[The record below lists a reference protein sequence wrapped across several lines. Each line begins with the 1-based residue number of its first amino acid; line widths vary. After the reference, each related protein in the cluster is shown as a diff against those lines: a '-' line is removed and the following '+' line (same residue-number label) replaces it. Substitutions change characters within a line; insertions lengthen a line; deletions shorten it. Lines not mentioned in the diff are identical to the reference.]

1 MKQKNIIVVVLITVV
16 IFVGAFVGFNI
27 FNSSKAEKLDKLA
40 HQCILDGEYQKAVD
54 YYSELYDRTNDGT
67 YIDKKR
73 EAVELLSSKNNYDY
87 GVNYLK
93 EMKYI
98 DAAKSFLKVSN
109 KDSANYQKAQQRLQ
123 ESTQAVIIAS
133 DSFAEDDNFEASL
146 NLLNSYAR
154 VMPHET
160 LVIDKIKEVE
170 KTKDQFK
177 QKKQEEE
184 KQRALSEKKEKEARE
199 KAEKLASESAQ
210 DLMKEKED
218 NKNQDNQDKQDESY
232 ETDDNKRLIDLCIR
246 LVGKTYLVTTENA
259 KIYEE
264 PSNKSEVISSIP
276 LGSEVYIY
284 EAKPD
289 SGQRVWCHAIIKSA
303 DSLKS
308 YDAWISSNNL
318 EINDE
323 ALNNEGF

>member
-1 MKQKNIIVVVLITVV
+1 MKQKNIIAVVLVTLV
-16 IFVGAFVGFNI
+16 IFVGAFVGLNI

-40 HQCILDGEYQKAVD
+40 HQCIVDGNYQKAVD
-54 YYSELYDRTNDGT
+54 YYSELYDRTNDGS

-93 EMKYI
+93 EMKYV

-109 KDSANYQKAQQRLQ
+109 KDSVNYQKAQQRLQ

-133 DSFAEDDNFEASL
+133 DSFAEDDNFDASL
-146 NLLNSYAR
+146 NMLNSYAR

-160 LVIDKIKEVE
+160 IVIDKIKEVE
-170 KTKDQFK
+170 KEKNQYNE
-177 QKKQEEE
+177 KKQEEE

-199 KAEKLASESAQ
+199 KAEKLANESAEE
-210 DLMKEKED
+210 LKKEKE
-218 NKNQDNQDKQDESY
+218 NTKKPDKKDESY

-246 LVGKTYLVTTENA
+246 LVGNTYLVTADNA

-276 LGSEVYIY
+276 MGSEVYIY

-318 EINDE
+318 EIND
-323 ALNNEGF
+323 

>member
-40 HQCILDGEYQKAVD
+40 HQCIVDGEYQKAVD
-54 YYSELYDRTNDGT
+54 YYSELYDRTNDGA

-133 DSFAEDDNFEASL
+133 DSFAEDENFEASL
-146 NLLNSYAR
+146 NMLNSYAR

-170 KTKDQFK
+170 KAKDQYK
-177 QKKQEEE
+177 QKKQDEE

-199 KAEKLASESAQ
+199 KAEKLASESAEE
-210 DLMKEKED
+210 LKKKKED
-218 NKNQDNQDKQDESY
+218 TKQPNKTDESY

-259 KIYEE
+259 KIYDQ

-318 EINDE
+318 EIND
-323 ALNNEGF
+323 

>member
-1 MKQKNIIVVVLITVV
+1 MKRKNIIAVVLVTVL
-16 IFVGAFVGFNI
+16 IFVGAFVGLNI
-27 FNSSKAEKLDKLA
+27 LNSSKAEKLDKLA
-40 HQCILDGEYQKAVD
+40 HQCIVDGNYQKAVD
-54 YYSELYDRTNDGT
+54 YYSELYDRTNDGS

-109 KDSANYQKAQQRLQ
+109 KDNINYQKAQQRLQ

-133 DSFAEDDNFEASL
+133 DSFAEDDNFDASL
-146 NLLNSYAR
+146 NMLNSYAR

-170 KTKDQFK
+170 KAKNQYNE
-177 QKKQEEE
+177 KKQEEE

-199 KAEKLASESAQ
+199 KAEKLASESAEE
-210 DLMKEKED
+210 LKKEKE
-218 NKNQDNQDKQDESY
+218 NSKNQSNNDDSY
-232 ETDDNKRLIDLCIR
+232 ETDDNRRLIDLCIR
-246 LVGKTYLVTTENA
+246 LVGKTYLVTTDNA

-264 PSNKSEVISSIP
+264 PSNKSQMISSIP
-276 LGSEVYIY
+276 IGSEVYIY

-318 EINDE
+318 EIND
-323 ALNNEGF
+323 

>member
-1 MKQKNIIVVVLITVV
+1 MKQKNIIAVVLITVV
-16 IFVGAFVGFNI
+16 IFVGAFVGLNI

-40 HQCILDGEYQKAVD
+40 HQCIVDGNYQKAVD
-54 YYSELYDRTNDGT
+54 YYSELYDRTNDGS

-93 EMKYI
+93 EMKYV

-109 KDSANYQKAQQRLQ
+109 KDSVNYQKAQQRLQ

-133 DSFAEDDNFEASL
+133 DSFAEDDNFDASL
-146 NLLNSYAR
+146 NMLNSYAR
-154 VMPHET
+154 VMPHENI
-160 LVIDKIKEVE
+160 VIDKIKEVE
-170 KTKDQFK
+170 KAKNQYNE
-177 QKKQEEE
+177 KKQEEE

-199 KAEKLASESAQ
+199 KAEKLANESAEE
-210 DLMKEKED
+210 LKKEKE
-218 NKNQDNQDKQDESY
+218 NTKQEDKEDESY

-246 LVGKTYLVTTENA
+246 LVGKTYLVTTDNA

-276 LGSEVYIY
+276 MGSEVYIY

-318 EINDE
+318 EIND
-323 ALNNEGF
+323 

>member
-1 MKQKNIIVVVLITVV
+1 MKQKNIIAVVLITVV
-16 IFVGAFVGFNI
+16 IFVGAFVGLNI

-40 HQCILDGEYQKAVD
+40 HQCIVDGNYQKAVD
-54 YYSELYDRTNDGT
+54 YYSELYDRTNDGS

-93 EMKYI
+93 EMKYV

-109 KDSANYQKAQQRLQ
+109 KDSVNYQKAQQRLQ

-133 DSFAEDDNFEASL
+133 DSFAEDDNFDASL
-146 NLLNSYAR
+146 NMLNSYAR

-160 LVIDKIKEVE
+160 IVIDKIKEVE
-170 KTKDQFK
+170 KAKNQYNE
-177 QKKQEEE
+177 KKQEEE

-199 KAEKLASESAQ
+199 KAEKLANESAEE
-210 DLMKEKED
+210 LKKEKES
-218 NKNQDNQDKQDESY
+218 KKKPDKKDESY

-246 LVGKTYLVTTENA
+246 LVGKTYLITTDNA

-276 LGSEVYIY
+276 MGSEVYIY

-318 EINDE
+318 EIND
-323 ALNNEGF
+323 

>member
-1 MKQKNIIVVVLITVV
+1 MKQKNIIAVVLITVV

-40 HQCILDGEYQKAVD
+40 HQCIVDGEYQKAVD
-54 YYSELYDRTNDGT
+54 YYSELYDRTNDGA

-109 KDSANYQKAQQRLQ
+109 KDSVNYQKAQQRLQ

-133 DSFAEDDNFEASL
+133 DSFVEDDNFDASL
-146 NLLNSYAR
+146 NMLNSYAR

-160 LVIDKIKEVE
+160 IVIDKIKEVE
-170 KTKDQFK
+170 KAKNQYNE
-177 QKKQEEE
+177 KKQEEE

-199 KAEKLASESAQ
+199 KAEKLANESAEE
-210 DLMKEKED
+210 LKKEKEST
-218 NKNQDNQDKQDESY
+218 KQPDKKDESY

-246 LVGKTYLVTTENA
+246 LVGKTYLVTTDNA

-276 LGSEVYIY
+276 MGSEVYIY

-318 EINDE
+318 EIND
-323 ALNNEGF
+323 

>member
-1 MKQKNIIVVVLITVV
+1 MKRKNIIAVVLVTVL
-16 IFVGAFVGFNI
+16 IFVGAFVGLNI
-27 FNSSKAEKLDKLA
+27 LNSSKAEKLDKLA
-40 HQCILDGEYQKAVD
+40 HQCIVDGNYQKAVD
-54 YYSELYDRTNDGT
+54 YYSELYDRTNDGS

-109 KDSANYQKAQQRLQ
+109 KDNVNYQKAQQRLQ

-133 DSFAEDDNFEASL
+133 DSFAEDDNFDASL
-146 NLLNSYAR
+146 NMLNSYAR

-170 KTKDQFK
+170 KAKNQYNE
-177 QKKQEEE
+177 KKQEEE

-199 KAEKLASESAQ
+199 KAEKLANESAEE
-210 DLMKEKED
+210 LKKEKEST
-218 NKNQDNQDKQDESY
+218 KQPDKKDESY

-246 LVGKTYLVTTENA
+246 LVGKTYLVTTDNA

-276 LGSEVYIY
+276 MGSEVYIY

-318 EINDE
+318 EIND
-323 ALNNEGF
+323 

>member
-1 MKQKNIIVVVLITVV
+1 MKQKNIIAVVLVTLV
-16 IFVGAFVGFNI
+16 IFVGAFVGLNI

-40 HQCILDGEYQKAVD
+40 HQCIVDGNYQKAVD
-54 YYSELYDRTNDGT
+54 YYSELYDRTNDGS

-93 EMKYI
+93 EMKYV

-109 KDSANYQKAQQRLQ
+109 KDSVNYQKAQQRLQ

-133 DSFAEDDNFEASL
+133 DSFAEDDNFDASL
-146 NLLNSYAR
+146 NMLNSYAR
-154 VMPHET
+154 VMPHENI
-160 LVIDKIKEVE
+160 VIDKIKEVE
-170 KTKDQFK
+170 KAKNQYNE
-177 QKKQEEE
+177 KKQED
-184 KQRALSEKKEKEARE
+184 KE
-199 KAEKLASESAQ
+199 
-210 DLMKEKED
+210 
-218 NKNQDNQDKQDESY
+218 DESY

-246 LVGKTYLVTTENA
+246 LVGKTYLVTTDNA

-276 LGSEVYIY
+276 MGSEVYIY

-318 EINDE
+318 EIND
-323 ALNNEGF
+323 

>member
-1 MKQKNIIVVVLITVV
+1 MKQKNIIAVVLITVV
-16 IFVGAFVGFNI
+16 IFVGAFVGLNI

-40 HQCILDGEYQKAVD
+40 HQCIVDGNYQKAVD
-54 YYSELYDRTNDGT
+54 YYSELYDRTNDGS

-93 EMKYI
+93 EMKYV

-109 KDSANYQKAQQRLQ
+109 KDSVNYQKAQQRLQ

-133 DSFAEDDNFEASL
+133 DSFAEDDNFDASL
-146 NLLNSYAR
+146 NMLNSYAR

-160 LVIDKIKEVE
+160 IVIDKIKEVE
-170 KTKDQFK
+170 KAKNQYNE
-177 QKKQEEE
+177 KKQDEE

-199 KAEKLASESAQ
+199 KAEKLANESAEE
-210 DLMKEKED
+210 LKKEKEST
-218 NKNQDNQDKQDESY
+218 KKPDKKDESY

-246 LVGKTYLVTTENA
+246 LVGKTYLVTTDNA

-276 LGSEVYIY
+276 MGSEVYIY

-318 EINDE
+318 EIND
-323 ALNNEGF
+323 

>member
-1 MKQKNIIVVVLITVV
+1 MKQKNIIAVVLVTVA
-16 IFVGAFVGFNI
+16 IFVGAFVGLNI
-27 FNSSKAEKLDKLA
+27 LNSSKAEKLDKLA
-40 HQCILDGEYQKAVD
+40 HQCIVDGNYQKAVD
-54 YYSELYDRTNDGT
+54 YYSELYDRTNDGS

-93 EMKYI
+93 EMKYV

-109 KDSANYQKAQQRLQ
+109 KDNVNYQKAQQRLQ

-133 DSFAEDDNFEASL
+133 DSFAEDDNFDASL
-146 NLLNSYAR
+146 NMLNSYAR

-160 LVIDKIKEVE
+160 IVIDKIKEVE
-170 KTKDQFK
+170 KAKNQYNE
-177 QKKQEEE
+177 KKQEEE

-199 KAEKLASESAQ
+199 KAEKLANESAEE
-210 DLMKEKED
+210 LKKEKEST
-218 NKNQDNQDKQDESY
+218 KQPDKQDESY

-246 LVGKTYLVTTENA
+246 LVGKTYLVTTDNA

-276 LGSEVYIY
+276 MGSEVYIY

-318 EINDE
+318 EIND
-323 ALNNEGF
+323 

>member
-1 MKQKNIIVVVLITVV
+1 MKQKNIVAVVLITVA
-16 IFVGAFVGFNI
+16 IFVGAFVGLNI
-27 FNSSKAEKLDKLA
+27 LNSSKAEKLDKLA
-40 HQCILDGEYQKAVD
+40 HQCIVDGNYQKAVD
-54 YYSELYDRTNDGT
+54 YYSELYDRTNDGS

-93 EMKYI
+93 EMKYV

-109 KDSANYQKAQQRLQ
+109 KDNVNYQKAQQRLQ

-133 DSFAEDDNFEASL
+133 DSFAEDDNFDASL
-146 NLLNSYAR
+146 NMLNSYAR

-160 LVIDKIKEVE
+160 IVIDKIKEVE
-170 KTKDQFK
+170 KAKNQYNE
-177 QKKQEEE
+177 KKQEEE

-199 KAEKLASESAQ
+199 KAEKLASESAEE
-210 DLMKEKED
+210 LKKEKE
-218 NKNQDNQDKQDESY
+218 NTKQEDKEDESY

-246 LVGKTYLVTTENA
+246 LVGKTYLVTTDNA

-276 LGSEVYIY
+276 MGSEVYIY

-318 EINDE
+318 EIND
-323 ALNNEGF
+323 

>member
-1 MKQKNIIVVVLITVV
+1 MKQKNIIAVVLVTLV
-16 IFVGAFVGFNI
+16 IFVGAFVGLNI

-40 HQCILDGEYQKAVD
+40 HQCIVDGNYQKAVD
-54 YYSELYDRTNDGT
+54 YYSELYDRTNDGS

-93 EMKYI
+93 EMKYV

-109 KDSANYQKAQQRLQ
+109 KDSVNYQKAQQRLQ

-133 DSFAEDDNFEASL
+133 DSFAEDDNFDASL
-146 NLLNSYAR
+146 NMLNSYAR

-160 LVIDKIKEVE
+160 IVIDKIKEVE
-170 KTKDQFK
+170 KAKNQYNE
-177 QKKQEEE
+177 KKQEEE

-199 KAEKLASESAQ
+199 KAEKLANESQ
-210 DLMKEKED
+210 EELKKEKEST
-218 NKNQDNQDKQDESY
+218 KKPDKKDESY

-246 LVGKTYLVTTENA
+246 LVGKTYLVTTDNA

-276 LGSEVYIY
+276 MGSEVYIY

-318 EINDE
+318 EIND
-323 ALNNEGF
+323 

>member
-1 MKQKNIIVVVLITVV
+1 MKQKNIIAVVLVTVV
-16 IFVGAFVGFNI
+16 IFVGAFVGLNI
-27 FNSSKAEKLDKLA
+27 LNSSKAEKLDKLA
-40 HQCILDGEYQKAVD
+40 HQCIVDGEYQKAVD
-54 YYSELYDRTNDGT
+54 YYSELYDRTNDGS

-93 EMKYI
+93 EMKYV

-109 KDSANYQKAQQRLQ
+109 KDSVNYQKAQQRLQ

-133 DSFAEDDNFEASL
+133 DSFVEDDNFDASL
-146 NLLNSYAR
+146 NMLNSYAR

-160 LVIDKIKEVE
+160 IVIDKIKEVE
-170 KTKDQFK
+170 KAKNQYNE
-177 QKKQEEE
+177 KKQEEE

-199 KAEKLASESAQ
+199 KAEKLANESAEE
-210 DLMKEKED
+210 LKKEKEST
-218 NKNQDNQDKQDESY
+218 KQPDKKDESY

-246 LVGKTYLVTTENA
+246 LVGKTYLVTTDNA

-264 PSNKSEVISSIP
+264 PSNKSEMISSIP
-276 LGSEVYIY
+276 MGSEVYIY

-318 EINDE
+318 EIND
-323 ALNNEGF
+323 

>member
-1 MKQKNIIVVVLITVV
+1 MKQKNIIAVVLITVV
-16 IFVGAFVGFNI
+16 IFVGAFVGLNI

-40 HQCILDGEYQKAVD
+40 HQCIVDGNYQKAVD
-54 YYSELYDRTNDGT
+54 YYSELYDRTNDGS

-93 EMKYI
+93 EMKYV

-109 KDSANYQKAQQRLQ
+109 KDNVNYQKAQQRLQ

-133 DSFAEDDNFEASL
+133 DSFAEDDNFDASL
-146 NLLNSYAR
+146 NMLNSYAR
-154 VMPHET
+154 VMPHENI
-160 LVIDKIKEVE
+160 VIDKIKEVE
-170 KTKDQFK
+170 KAKNQYNE
-177 QKKQEEE
+177 KKQEEE

-199 KAEKLASESAQ
+199 KAEKLANESAEE
-210 DLMKEKED
+210 LKKEKEST
-218 NKNQDNQDKQDESY
+218 KKPDKKDESY

-246 LVGKTYLVTTENA
+246 LVGKTYLVTTDNA

-276 LGSEVYIY
+276 MGSEVYIY

-318 EINDE
+318 EIND
-323 ALNNEGF
+323 

>member
-1 MKQKNIIVVVLITVV
+1 MKQKNIIAVVLITVV
-16 IFVGAFVGFNI
+16 IFVGAFVGLNI

-40 HQCILDGEYQKAVD
+40 HQCIVDGNYQKAVD
-54 YYSELYDRTNDGT
+54 YYSELYDRTNDGS

-93 EMKYI
+93 EMKYV

-109 KDSANYQKAQQRLQ
+109 KDSVNYQKAQQRLQ

-133 DSFAEDDNFEASL
+133 DSFAEDDNFDASL
-146 NLLNSYAR
+146 NMLNSYAR

-160 LVIDKIKEVE
+160 IVIDKIKEVE
-170 KTKDQFK
+170 KAKNQYNE
-177 QKKQEEE
+177 KKQDEE

-199 KAEKLASESAQ
+199 KAEKLANESAEE
-210 DLMKEKED
+210 LKKEKEST
-218 NKNQDNQDKQDESY
+218 KKPDKKDESY

-246 LVGKTYLVTTENA
+246 LVGKTYLVTADNA

-264 PSNKSEVISSIP
+264 PSNKSQVISSIP
-276 LGSEVYIY
+276 MGSEVYIY

-318 EINDE
+318 EIND
-323 ALNNEGF
+323 

>member
-1 MKQKNIIVVVLITVV
+1 MKRKNIIAVVLLTVL
-16 IFVGAFVGFNI
+16 IFVGAFVGLNI

-40 HQCILDGEYQKAVD
+40 HQCIVDGNYQKAVD
-54 YYSELYDRTNDGT
+54 YYSELYDRTNDGS

-109 KDSANYQKAQQRLQ
+109 KDNVNYQKAQQRLQ

-133 DSFAEDDNFEASL
+133 DSFAEDDNFDASL
-146 NLLNSYAR
+146 NMLNSYAR

-160 LVIDKIKEVE
+160 LVIDKIKEVKKAKNQYNE
-170 KTKDQFK
+170 
-177 QKKQEEE
+177 KKQEEE

-199 KAEKLASESAQ
+199 KAEKLASESAEE
-210 DLMKEKED
+210 LKKEKE
-218 NKNQDNQDKQDESY
+218 NSKNQSNKDYSY
-232 ETDDNKRLIDLCIR
+232 ETDDNRRLIDLCIR
-246 LVGKTYLVTTENA
+246 LVGKTYLVTTDNA

-264 PSNKSEVISSIP
+264 PSNKSQMISSIP
-276 LGSEVYIY
+276 MGSEVYIY

-318 EINDE
+318 EIND
-323 ALNNEGF
+323 

>member
-1 MKQKNIIVVVLITVV
+1 MKRKNIIAVVLVTVL
-16 IFVGAFVGFNI
+16 IFVGAFVGLNI
-27 FNSSKAEKLDKLA
+27 LNSSKAEKLDKLA
-40 HQCILDGEYQKAVD
+40 HQCIVDGNYQKAVD
-54 YYSELYDRTNDGT
+54 YYSELYDRTNDGS

-109 KDSANYQKAQQRLQ
+109 KDNVNYQKAQQRLQ
-123 ESTQAVIIAS
+123 ESTQAVIISS
-133 DSFAEDDNFEASL
+133 DSFAEDDNFDASL
-146 NLLNSYAR
+146 NMLNSYAR

-170 KTKDQFK
+170 KAKNQYNE
-177 QKKQEEE
+177 KKQEEE

-199 KAEKLASESAQ
+199 KAEKLASESAEE
-210 DLMKEKED
+210 LKKEKE
-218 NKNQDNQDKQDESY
+218 NSKNQSNNDDSY
-232 ETDDNKRLIDLCIR
+232 ETDDNRRLIDLCIR
-246 LVGKTYLVTTENA
+246 LVGKTYLVTTDNA

-264 PSNKSEVISSIP
+264 PSNKSEMISSIP
-276 LGSEVYIY
+276 IGSEVYIY

-318 EINDE
+318 EIND
-323 ALNNEGF
+323 

>member
-1 MKQKNIIVVVLITVV
+1 MKRKNIIAVVLLTVL
-16 IFVGAFVGFNI
+16 IFVGAFVGLNI

-40 HQCILDGEYQKAVD
+40 HQCIVDGNYQKAVD
-54 YYSELYDRTNDGT
+54 YYSELYDRTNDGS

-109 KDSANYQKAQQRLQ
+109 KDNVNYQKAQQRLQ
-123 ESTQAVIIAS
+123 ESAQAVIIAS
-133 DSFAEDDNFEASL
+133 DSFAEDDNFDASL
-146 NLLNSYAR
+146 NMLNSYAR

-170 KTKDQFK
+170 KAKNQYNE
-177 QKKQEEE
+177 KKQEEE

-199 KAEKLASESAQ
+199 KAEKLASESAEE
-210 DLMKEKED
+210 LKKEKE
-218 NKNQDNQDKQDESY
+218 NSKNQSNKDYSY
-232 ETDDNKRLIDLCIR
+232 ETDDNRRLIDLCIR
-246 LVGKTYLVTTENA
+246 LVGKTYLVTTDNA

-264 PSNKSEVISSIP
+264 PSNKSQMISSIP
-276 LGSEVYIY
+276 IGSEVYIY

-318 EINDE
+318 EIND
-323 ALNNEGF
+323 

>member
-1 MKQKNIIVVVLITVV
+1 MKQKNIIAVVLITVV
-16 IFVGAFVGFNI
+16 IFVGAFVGLNI

-40 HQCILDGEYQKAVD
+40 HQCIVDGNYQKAVD
-54 YYSELYDRTNDGT
+54 YYSELYDRTNDGS

-93 EMKYI
+93 EMKYV

-109 KDSANYQKAQQRLQ
+109 KDSVNYQKAQQRLQ

-133 DSFAEDDNFEASL
+133 DSFAEDDNFDASL
-146 NLLNSYAR
+146 NMLNSYAR

-160 LVIDKIKEVE
+160 IVIDKIKEVE
-170 KTKDQFK
+170 KAKNQYNE
-177 QKKQEEE
+177 KKQDEE

-199 KAEKLASESAQ
+199 KAEKLANESAEE
-210 DLMKEKED
+210 LKKEKEST
-218 NKNQDNQDKQDESY
+218 KQPDKKDESY

-246 LVGKTYLVTTENA
+246 LVGKTYLVTADNA

-276 LGSEVYIY
+276 MGSEVYIY

-318 EINDE
+318 EIND
-323 ALNNEGF
+323 

>member
-1 MKQKNIIVVVLITVV
+1 MKKKNIIAVVLLTAL
-16 IFVGAFVGFNI
+16 IFVGAFVGLNI
-27 FNSSKAEKLDKLA
+27 LNSSKAEKLDKLA
-40 HQCILDGEYQKAVD
+40 HQCIVDGNYQKAVD
-54 YYSELYDRTNDGT
+54 YYSELYDRTNDGS

-87 GVNYLK
+87 GLNYLK

-109 KDSANYQKAQQRLQ
+109 KDNVNYQKAQQRLQ
-123 ESTQAVIIAS
+123 ECTQAVIIAS
-133 DSFAEDDNFEASL
+133 DSFAEDDNFDASL
-146 NLLNSYAR
+146 NMLNTYAR

-170 KTKDQFK
+170 KAKNQYNE
-177 QKKQEEE
+177 KKQEEE

-199 KAEKLASESAQ
+199 KAEKLASESAEE
-210 DLMKEKED
+210 LKKEKE
-218 NKNQDNQDKQDESY
+218 NSKNQSNKDDSY
-232 ETDDNKRLIDLCIR
+232 ETDDNRRLIDLCIR
-246 LVGKTYLVTTENA
+246 LVGKTYLVTTDNA

-264 PSNKSEVISSIP
+264 PSNKSEMISSIP
-276 LGSEVYIY
+276 MGSEVYIY

-318 EINDE
+318 EIND
-323 ALNNEGF
+323 

>member
-1 MKQKNIIVVVLITVV
+1 MKQKNIIAIVLITLV
-16 IFVGAFVGFNI
+16 IFVGAFVGLNI

-40 HQCILDGEYQKAVD
+40 HQCIVDGNYQKAVD
-54 YYSELYDRTNDGT
+54 YYSELYDRTNDGS

-93 EMKYI
+93 EMKYV

-109 KDSANYQKAQQRLQ
+109 KDSVNYQKAQQRLQ

-133 DSFAEDDNFEASL
+133 DSFAEDDNFDASL
-146 NLLNSYAR
+146 NMLNSYAR
-154 VMPHET
+154 VMPHENI
-160 LVIDKIKEVE
+160 VIDKIKEVE
-170 KTKDQFK
+170 KAKNQYNE
-177 QKKQEEE
+177 KKQEEE

-199 KAEKLASESAQ
+199 KAEKLANESAEE
-210 DLMKEKED
+210 LKKEKE
-218 NKNQDNQDKQDESY
+218 NTKKPDKKDESY

-246 LVGKTYLVTTENA
+246 LVGKTYLVTTDNA

-276 LGSEVYIY
+276 MGSEVYI
-284 EAKPD
+284 
-289 SGQRVWCHAIIKSA
+289 
-303 DSLKS
+303 
-308 YDAWISSNNL
+308 
-318 EINDE
+318 
-323 ALNNEGF
+323 

>member
-1 MKQKNIIVVVLITVV
+1 MKQKNIIAVVLITVV
-16 IFVGAFVGFNI
+16 IFVGAFVGLNI

-40 HQCILDGEYQKAVD
+40 HQCIVDGNYQKAVD
-54 YYSELYDRTNDGT
+54 YYSELYDRTNDGS

-93 EMKYI
+93 EMKYV

-109 KDSANYQKAQQRLQ
+109 KDSVNYQKAQQRLQ

-133 DSFAEDDNFEASL
+133 DSFAEDDNFDASL
-146 NLLNSYAR
+146 NMLNSYAR

-160 LVIDKIKEVE
+160 IVIDKIKEVE
-170 KTKDQFK
+170 KAKNQYNE
-177 QKKQEEE
+177 KKQEEE

-199 KAEKLASESAQ
+199 KAEKLANESAEE
-210 DLMKEKED
+210 LKKEKESA
-218 NKNQDNQDKQDESY
+218 KQPDKQDESY

-246 LVGKTYLVTTENA
+246 LVGKTYLVTTDNA

-264 PSNKSEVISSIP
+264 PSNKSQVISSIP
-276 LGSEVYIY
+276 MGSEVYIY

-318 EINDE
+318 EIND
-323 ALNNEGF
+323 

>member
-1 MKQKNIIVVVLITVV
+1 MKQKNIIAVVLITVV
-16 IFVGAFVGFNI
+16 IFVGAFVGLNI

-40 HQCILDGEYQKAVD
+40 HQCIVDGNYQKAVD
-54 YYSELYDRTNDGT
+54 YYSELYDRTNDGS

-93 EMKYI
+93 EMKYV

-109 KDSANYQKAQQRLQ
+109 KDSVNYQKAQQRLQ

-133 DSFAEDDNFEASL
+133 DSFAEDDNFDASL
-146 NLLNSYAR
+146 NMLNSYAR

-160 LVIDKIKEVE
+160 IVIDKIKEVE
-170 KTKDQFK
+170 KAKNQYNE
-177 QKKQEEE
+177 KKQEEE

-199 KAEKLASESAQ
+199 KAEKLANESVEE
-210 DLMKEKED
+210 LKKEKEST
-218 NKNQDNQDKQDESY
+218 KQPDKEDESY

-246 LVGKTYLVTTENA
+246 LVGKTYLVTTDNA

-276 LGSEVYIY
+276 MGSEVYIY

-318 EINDE
+318 EIND
-323 ALNNEGF
+323 

>member
-1 MKQKNIIVVVLITVV
+1 MKQKNIIAVVLITVV
-16 IFVGAFVGFNI
+16 IFVGAFVGLNI

-40 HQCILDGEYQKAVD
+40 HQCIVDGNYQKAVD
-54 YYSELYDRTNDGT
+54 YYSELYDRTNDGS

-93 EMKYI
+93 EMKYV

-109 KDSANYQKAQQRLQ
+109 KDSVNYQKAQQRLQ

-133 DSFAEDDNFEASL
+133 DSFAEDDNFDASL
-146 NLLNSYAR
+146 NMLNSYAR
-154 VMPHET
+154 VMPHEN

-170 KTKDQFK
+170 KAKNQYNE
-177 QKKQEEE
+177 KKQEEE

-199 KAEKLASESAQ
+199 KAEKLANESAEE
-210 DLMKEKED
+210 LKKEKEST
-218 NKNQDNQDKQDESY
+218 KKPDKKDESY

-246 LVGKTYLVTTENA
+246 LVGKTYLVTTDNA

-276 LGSEVYIY
+276 MGSEVYIY

-318 EINDE
+318 EIND
-323 ALNNEGF
+323 

>member
-1 MKQKNIIVVVLITVV
+1 MKQKNIVAVVLITVA
-16 IFVGAFVGFNI
+16 IFVGAFVGLNI
-27 FNSSKAEKLDKLA
+27 LNSSKAEKLDKLA
-40 HQCILDGEYQKAVD
+40 HQCIVDGEYQKAVD
-54 YYSELYDRTNDGT
+54 YYSELYDRTNDGA

-93 EMKYI
+93 EMKYV

-109 KDSANYQKAQQRLQ
+109 KDSVNYQKAQQRLQ

-133 DSFAEDDNFEASL
+133 DSFAEDDNFDASL
-146 NLLNSYAR
+146 NMLNSYAR
-154 VMPHET
+154 VMPNENI
-160 LVIDKIKEVE
+160 VIDKIKEVE
-170 KTKDQFK
+170 KAKNQYNE
-177 QKKQEEE
+177 KKQEEE

-199 KAEKLASESAQ
+199 KAEKLANESAEE
-210 DLMKEKED
+210 LKKEKEST
-218 NKNQDNQDKQDESY
+218 KQPDKKDESY

-246 LVGKTYLVTTENA
+246 LVGKTYLVTTDNA

-276 LGSEVYIY
+276 MGSEVYIY

-318 EINDE
+318 EIND
-323 ALNNEGF
+323 

>member
-1 MKQKNIIVVVLITVV
+1 MKKKNIIAVVLLTAL
-16 IFVGAFVGFNI
+16 IFVGAFVGLNI
-27 FNSSKAEKLDKLA
+27 LNSSKAEKLDKLA
-40 HQCILDGEYQKAVD
+40 HQCIVDGNYQKAVD
-54 YYSELYDRTNDGT
+54 YYSELYDRTNDGS

-109 KDSANYQKAQQRLQ
+109 KDNVNYQKAQQRLQ
-123 ESTQAVIIAS
+123 ECTQAVIIAS
-133 DSFAEDDNFEASL
+133 DSFAEDDNFDASL
-146 NLLNSYAR
+146 NMLNTYAR

-170 KTKDQFK
+170 KAKNQYNE
-177 QKKQEEE
+177 KKQEEE

-199 KAEKLASESAQ
+199 KAEKLANESAEE
-210 DLMKEKED
+210 LKKEKE
-218 NKNQDNQDKQDESY
+218 NTKKPDKKDESY

-246 LVGKTYLVTTENA
+246 LVGKTYLVTADNA

-264 PSNKSEVISSIP
+264 PSNKSQVISSIP
-276 LGSEVYIY
+276 MGSEVYIY

-318 EINDE
+318 EIND
-323 ALNNEGF
+323 

>member
-1 MKQKNIIVVVLITVV
+1 MKQKNIIAVVLITVV
-16 IFVGAFVGFNI
+16 IFVGAFVGLNI

-40 HQCILDGEYQKAVD
+40 HQCIVDGNYQKAVD
-54 YYSELYDRTNDGT
+54 YYSELYDRTNDGS

-93 EMKYI
+93 EMKYV

-109 KDSANYQKAQQRLQ
+109 KDNVNYQKAQQRLQ

-133 DSFAEDDNFEASL
+133 DSFAEDDNFDASL
-146 NLLNSYAR
+146 NMLNSYAR

-160 LVIDKIKEVE
+160 IVIDKIKEVE
-170 KTKDQFK
+170 KAKNQYNE
-177 QKKQEEE
+177 KKQEEE
-184 KQRALSEKKEKEARE
+184 KQSALSEKKEKEARE
-199 KAEKLASESAQ
+199 KAEKLANESQ
-210 DLMKEKED
+210 EELKKEKENTKQED
-218 NKNQDNQDKQDESY
+218 NEDESY

-246 LVGKTYLVTTENA
+246 LVGKTYLVTTDNA

-276 LGSEVYIY
+276 MGSEVYIY

-318 EINDE
+318 EIND
-323 ALNNEGF
+323 

>member
-1 MKQKNIIVVVLITVV
+1 MKRKNIIAVVLVTVL
-16 IFVGAFVGFNI
+16 IFVGAFVGLNI
-27 FNSSKAEKLDKLA
+27 LNSSKAEKLDKLA
-40 HQCILDGEYQKAVD
+40 HQCIVDGNYQKAVD
-54 YYSELYDRTNDGT
+54 YYSELYDRTNDGS

-109 KDSANYQKAQQRLQ
+109 KDNVNYQKAQQRLQ

-133 DSFAEDDNFEASL
+133 DSFAEDDNFDASL
-146 NLLNSYAR
+146 NMLNSYAR

-170 KTKDQFK
+170 KAKNQYNE
-177 QKKQEEE
+177 KKQEEE
-184 KQRALSEKKEKEARE
+184 KQHALSEKKEKEARE
-199 KAEKLASESAQ
+199 KAEKLASESAEE
-210 DLMKEKED
+210 LKKEKE
-218 NKNQDNQDKQDESY
+218 NSKNQSNKDDSY
-232 ETDDNKRLIDLCIR
+232 ETDDNRRLIDLCIR
-246 LVGKTYLVTTENA
+246 LVGKTYLVTTDNA

-264 PSNKSEVISSIP
+264 PSNKSQMISSIP
-276 LGSEVYIY
+276 IGSEVYIY

-318 EINDE
+318 EIND
-323 ALNNEGF
+323 

>member
-1 MKQKNIIVVVLITVV
+1 MKQKNIIAVVLITVA
-16 IFVGAFVGFNI
+16 IFVGAFVGLNI
-27 FNSSKAEKLDKLA
+27 LNSSKAEKLDKLA
-40 HQCILDGEYQKAVD
+40 HQCIVDGNYQKAVD
-54 YYSELYDRTNDGT
+54 YYSELYDRTNDGS

-93 EMKYI
+93 EMKYV

-109 KDSANYQKAQQRLQ
+109 KDSVNYQKAQQRLQ

-133 DSFAEDDNFEASL
+133 DSFAEDDNFDASL
-146 NLLNSYAR
+146 NMLNSYAR

-160 LVIDKIKEVE
+160 IVIDKIKEVE
-170 KTKDQFK
+170 KAKNQYNE
-177 QKKQEEE
+177 KKQEEE

-199 KAEKLASESAQ
+199 KAEKLASESAEE
-210 DLMKEKED
+210 LKKEKESA
-218 NKNQDNQDKQDESY
+218 KQPDKQDESY

-246 LVGKTYLVTTENA
+246 LVGKTYLVTADNA

-264 PSNKSEVISSIP
+264 PSNKSQVISSIP
-276 LGSEVYIY
+276 MGSEVYIY

-318 EINDE
+318 EIND
-323 ALNNEGF
+323 

>member
-1 MKQKNIIVVVLITVV
+1 MKQKNIIAVVLVTLV
-16 IFVGAFVGFNI
+16 IFVGAFVGLNI

-40 HQCILDGEYQKAVD
+40 HQCIVDGNYQKAVD
-54 YYSELYDRTNDGT
+54 YYSELYDRTNDGS

-93 EMKYI
+93 EMKYV

-109 KDSANYQKAQQRLQ
+109 KDSVNYQKAQQRLQ

-133 DSFAEDDNFEASL
+133 DSFAEDDNFDASL
-146 NLLNSYAR
+146 NMLNSYAR
-154 VMPHET
+154 VMRHET
-160 LVIDKIKEVE
+160 IVIDKIKEVE
-170 KTKDQFK
+170 KAKNQYNE
-177 QKKQEEE
+177 KKQDEE

-199 KAEKLASESAQ
+199 KAEKLANESAEE
-210 DLMKEKED
+210 LKKEKESI
-218 NKNQDNQDKQDESY
+218 KKPDKKDESY

-246 LVGKTYLVTTENA
+246 LVGKTYLVTTDNA

-276 LGSEVYIY
+276 MGSEVYIY

-318 EINDE
+318 EIND
-323 ALNNEGF
+323 

>member
-1 MKQKNIIVVVLITVV
+1 MKQKNIIAIVLITLV
-16 IFVGAFVGFNI
+16 IFVGAFVGLNI

-40 HQCILDGEYQKAVD
+40 HQCIVDGNYQKAVD
-54 YYSELYDRTNDGT
+54 YYSELYDRTNDGS

-93 EMKYI
+93 EMKYV

-109 KDSANYQKAQQRLQ
+109 KDSINYQKAQQRLQ

-133 DSFAEDDNFEASL
+133 DSFAEDDNFDASL
-146 NLLNSYAR
+146 NMLNSYAR

-160 LVIDKIKEVE
+160 IVIDKIKEVE
-170 KTKDQFK
+170 KAKNQYNE
-177 QKKQEEE
+177 KKQEEE

-199 KAEKLASESAQ
+199 KAEKLANESAEE
-210 DLMKEKED
+210 LKKEKEST
-218 NKNQDNQDKQDESY
+218 KQPDKKDESY

-246 LVGKTYLVTTENA
+246 LVGKTYLVTTDNA

-276 LGSEVYIY
+276 MGSEVYIY

-318 EINDE
+318 EIND
-323 ALNNEGF
+323 

>member
-40 HQCILDGEYQKAVD
+40 HQCIVDGEYQKAVD
-54 YYSELYDRTNDGT
+54 YYSELYDRTNDGA

-133 DSFAEDDNFEASL
+133 DSFAEDENFDASL
-146 NLLNSYAR
+146 NMLNSYAR

-160 LVIDKIKEVE
+160 LIIDKIKEVE
-170 KTKDQFK
+170 KAKDQYK
-177 QKKQEEE
+177 QKKQDEE
-184 KQRALSEKKEKEARE
+184 KQRVLSEKKEKEARE
-199 KAEKLASESAQ
+199 KAEKLASESAEE
-210 DLMKEKED
+210 LKKKKED
-218 NKNQDNQDKQDESY
+218 TKQPNKTDESY

-246 LVGKTYLVTTENA
+246 LVGKTDLVTTENA
-259 KIYEE
+259 KIYDQ

-318 EINDE
+318 EIND
-323 ALNNEGF
+323 

>member
-1 MKQKNIIVVVLITVV
+1 MKQKNIVAVVLITVA
-16 IFVGAFVGFNI
+16 IFVGAFVGLNI
-27 FNSSKAEKLDKLA
+27 LNSSKAEKLDKLA
-40 HQCILDGEYQKAVD
+40 HQCIVDGNYQKAVD
-54 YYSELYDRTNDGT
+54 YYSELYDRTNDGS

-93 EMKYI
+93 EMKYV

-109 KDSANYQKAQQRLQ
+109 KDSVNYQKAQQRLQ

-133 DSFAEDDNFEASL
+133 DSFAEDDNFDASL
-146 NLLNSYAR
+146 NMLNSYAR

-160 LVIDKIKEVE
+160 IVIDKIKEVE
-170 KTKDQFK
+170 KAKNQYNE
-177 QKKQEEE
+177 KKQEEE

-199 KAEKLASESAQ
+199 KAEKLANESAEE
-210 DLMKEKED
+210 LKKEKEST
-218 NKNQDNQDKQDESY
+218 KQPDKKDESY

-246 LVGKTYLVTTENA
+246 LVGKTYLVTTDNA

-276 LGSEVYIY
+276 MGSEVYIY
-284 EAKPD
+284 ESKPD

-318 EINDE
+318 EIND
-323 ALNNEGF
+323 

>member
-1 MKQKNIIVVVLITVV
+1 MKQKNIIAVVLVTLV
-16 IFVGAFVGFNI
+16 IFVGAFVGLNI

-40 HQCILDGEYQKAVD
+40 HQCIVDGNYQKAVD
-54 YYSELYDRTNDGT
+54 YYSELYDRTNDGS

-93 EMKYI
+93 EMKYV

-109 KDSANYQKAQQRLQ
+109 KDSVNYQKAQQRLQ

-133 DSFAEDDNFEASL
+133 DSFAEDDNFDASL
-146 NLLNSYAR
+146 NMLNSYAR
-154 VMPHET
+154 VMPHEN

-170 KTKDQFK
+170 KAKNQYNE
-177 QKKQEEE
+177 KKQEEE

-199 KAEKLASESAQ
+199 KAEKLANESAEE
-210 DLMKEKED
+210 LKKEKEST
-218 NKNQDNQDKQDESY
+218 KKPDKKDESY

-246 LVGKTYLVTTENA
+246 LVGKTYLVTTDNA

-276 LGSEVYIY
+276 MGSEVYIY

-318 EINDE
+318 EIND
-323 ALNNEGF
+323 

>member
-1 MKQKNIIVVVLITVV
+1 MKQKNIIAVVLLTVL
-16 IFVGAFVGFNI
+16 IFVGAFVGLNI
-27 FNSSKAEKLDKLA
+27 LNSSKAEKLDKLA
-40 HQCILDGEYQKAVD
+40 HQCIVDGNYQKAVD
-54 YYSELYDRTNDGT
+54 YYSELYDRTNDGS

-109 KDSANYQKAQQRLQ
+109 KDNVNYQKAQQRLQ

-133 DSFAEDDNFEASL
+133 DSFAEDDNFDASL
-146 NLLNSYAR
+146 NMLNSYAR

-160 LVIDKIKEVE
+160 LVIDKIKEVKKAKNQYNE
-170 KTKDQFK
+170 
-177 QKKQEEE
+177 KKQEEE

-199 KAEKLASESAQ
+199 KAEKLASESSEE
-210 DLMKEKED
+210 LKKEKEST
-218 NKNQDNQDKQDESY
+218 KQPDKKDESY
-232 ETDDNKRLIDLCIR
+232 ETDDNRRLIDLCIR
-246 LVGKTYLVTTENA
+246 LVGKTYLVTTDNA

-264 PSNKSEVISSIP
+264 PSNKSQMISSIP
-276 LGSEVYIY
+276 IGSEVYIY

-318 EINDE
+318 EIND
-323 ALNNEGF
+323 

>member
-1 MKQKNIIVVVLITVV
+1 MKQKNIIAVVLVTLV
-16 IFVGAFVGFNI
+16 IFVGAFVGLNI

-40 HQCILDGEYQKAVD
+40 HQCIVDGNYQKAVD
-54 YYSELYDRTNDGT
+54 YYSELYDRTNDGS

-93 EMKYI
+93 EMKYV

-109 KDSANYQKAQQRLQ
+109 KDSVNYQKAQQRLQ

-133 DSFAEDDNFEASL
+133 DSFAEDDNFDASL
-146 NLLNSYAR
+146 NMLNSYAR
-154 VMPHET
+154 VMPHENI
-160 LVIDKIKEVE
+160 VIDKIKEVE
-170 KTKDQFK
+170 KAKNQYNE
-177 QKKQEEE
+177 KKQEEE

-199 KAEKLASESAQ
+199 KAEKLANESAEE
-210 DLMKEKED
+210 LKKEKE
-218 NKNQDNQDKQDESY
+218 NTKKPDKKDESY

-246 LVGKTYLVTTENA
+246 LVGKTYLVTTDNA

-276 LGSEVYIY
+276 MGSEVYIY

-318 EINDE
+318 EIND
-323 ALNNEGF
+323 

>member
-40 HQCILDGEYQKAVD
+40 HQCIVDGEYQKAVD
-54 YYSELYDRTNDGT
+54 YYSELYDRTNDGA

-133 DSFAEDDNFEASL
+133 DSFAEDENFDASL
-146 NLLNSYAR
+146 NMLNSYAR

-160 LVIDKIKEVE
+160 LIIDKIKEVE
-170 KTKDQFK
+170 KAKDQYK
-177 QKKQEEE
+177 QKKQDEE

-199 KAEKLASESAQ
+199 KAEKLASESAEE
-210 DLMKEKED
+210 LKKKKED
-218 NKNQDNQDKQDESY
+218 TKQPNKTDESY

-259 KIYEE
+259 KIYDQ
-264 PSNKSEVISSIP
+264 PSNKSEVISLIP

-318 EINDE
+318 EIND
-323 ALNNEGF
+323 

>member
-40 HQCILDGEYQKAVD
+40 HQCIVDGNYQKAVD
-54 YYSELYDRTNDGT
+54 YYSELYDRTNDGS

-93 EMKYI
+93 EMKYV

-109 KDSANYQKAQQRLQ
+109 KDSVNYQKAQQRLQ

-133 DSFAEDDNFEASL
+133 DSFAEDDNFDASL
-146 NLLNSYAR
+146 NMLNSYAR
-154 VMPHET
+154 VMPHENI
-160 LVIDKIKEVE
+160 VIDKIKEVE
-170 KTKDQFK
+170 KAKNQYNE
-177 QKKQEEE
+177 KKQEEE

-199 KAEKLASESAQ
+199 KAEKLANESAEE
-210 DLMKEKED
+210 LKKEKE
-218 NKNQDNQDKQDESY
+218 NTKKPDKKDESY

-246 LVGKTYLVTTENA
+246 LVGKTYLVTTDNA

-276 LGSEVYIY
+276 MGSEVYIY

-318 EINDE
+318 EIND
-323 ALNNEGF
+323 

>member
-1 MKQKNIIVVVLITVV
+1 MKQKNIIAVVLLTVL
-16 IFVGAFVGFNI
+16 IFVGAFVGLNI

-40 HQCILDGEYQKAVD
+40 HQCIVDGNYQKAVD
-54 YYSELYDRTNDGT
+54 YYSELYDRTNDGS

-73 EAVELLSSKNNYDY
+73 EAVELLSSKNSYDY

-109 KDSANYQKAQQRLQ
+109 KDNVNYQKAQQRLQ
-123 ESTQAVIIAS
+123 ESTQAVIISS
-133 DSFAEDDNFEASL
+133 DSFAEDDNFDASL
-146 NLLNSYAR
+146 NMLNSYAR

-160 LVIDKIKEVE
+160 LVIDKIKEVKKAKNQYNE
-170 KTKDQFK
+170 
-177 QKKQEEE
+177 KKQEEE

-199 KAEKLASESAQ
+199 KAEKLASESAEE
-210 DLMKEKED
+210 LKKEKE
-218 NKNQDNQDKQDESY
+218 NSKNQSNNDDSY
-232 ETDDNKRLIDLCIR
+232 ETDDNRRLIDLCIR
-246 LVGKTYLVTTENA
+246 LVGKTYLVTTDNA

-264 PSNKSEVISSIP
+264 PSNKSEMISSIP
-276 LGSEVYIY
+276 MGSEVYIY

-318 EINDE
+318 EIND
-323 ALNNEGF
+323 

>member
-1 MKQKNIIVVVLITVV
+1 MKQKNIIAVVLLTVL
-16 IFVGAFVGFNI
+16 IFVGAFVGLNI

-40 HQCILDGEYQKAVD
+40 HQCIVDGNYQKAVD
-54 YYSELYDRTNDGT
+54 YYSELYDRTNDGS

-109 KDSANYQKAQQRLQ
+109 KDNVNYQKAQQRLQ
-123 ESTQAVIIAS
+123 ESTQAVIISS
-133 DSFAEDDNFEASL
+133 DSFAEDDNFDASL
-146 NLLNSYAR
+146 NMLNLYAR

-170 KTKDQFK
+170 KAKNQYNE
-177 QKKQEEE
+177 KKQEEE

-199 KAEKLASESAQ
+199 KAEKLASESAEE
-210 DLMKEKED
+210 LKKEKE
-218 NKNQDNQDKQDESY
+218 NSKNQSNNDDSY
-232 ETDDNKRLIDLCIR
+232 ETDDNRRLIDLCIR
-246 LVGKTYLVTTENA
+246 LVGKTYLVTTDNA

-264 PSNKSEVISSIP
+264 PSNKSEMISSIP
-276 LGSEVYIY
+276 IGSEVYIY

-318 EINDE
+318 EIND
-323 ALNNEGF
+323 